1 MKDILSPR
9 ALLQLQISSNAP
21 VPYLRDG
28 FYATSS
34 WQFIQAVV
42 TTAAQARRR
51 RRGLFGPFLPIEV
64 HFRFQ
69 RVNELC
75 VSHRA
80 VLPQG
85 DVPGCHCS
93 SHEVVPPNDR
103 SVRVGE

>member
-28 FYATSS
+28 LYATSS

-42 TTAAQARRR
+42 TTAAQALCR
-51 RRGLFGPFLPIEV
+51 RRGLFGPFLPTEV

-85 DVPGCHCS
+85 TSSDVTAH
-93 SHEVVPPNDR
+93 R
-103 SVRVGE
+103 MKLFLQII